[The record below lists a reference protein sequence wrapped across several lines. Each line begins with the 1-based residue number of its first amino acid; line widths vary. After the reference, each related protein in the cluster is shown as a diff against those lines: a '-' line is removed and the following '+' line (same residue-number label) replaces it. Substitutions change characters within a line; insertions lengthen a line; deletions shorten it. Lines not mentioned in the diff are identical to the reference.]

1 MKRSTDGSGIS
12 KRKRGRSLSTTLQ
25 RWIVEVEV
33 MPKRGVNDPQG
44 DAVLS
49 GLRQLGFAE
58 ATRVRVGRL
67 IRLDITA
74 PSEDEARSTGRRMC
88 ERLLANPV
96 IEEYQLAVHPNDQ
109 K

>member
-1 MKRSTDGSGIS
+1 MAASQ
-12 KRKRGRSLSTTLQ
+12 Q
-25 RWIVEVEV
+25 RWVVEVEV

-58 ATRVRVGRL
+58 ADRVRVGKL

-74 PSEDEARSTGRRMC
+74 ESEDEARSTGQKMC

-96 IEEYQLAVHPNDQ
+96 IEEYELIVHVNDE